1 MSPTTE
7 IDLAVRGLVIG
18 STEHVIRVL
27 QGSDL
32 RTMNDIFSN
41 IFRVF
46 LLLGTLVG
54 VVVIGY
60 MVYNAYKYRE
70 TAGES
75 QEAEYESDIARPQLG
90 ELPSGGGDG
99 KKLAVSFAISAIIVI
114 SLIVWTYTLLK
125 DVEAGPADP
134 EEQIEVQVEGYQFG
148 WQYIYP
154 NGHTTNT
161 LRVPEG
167 EAVTLTVTSRDVFH
181 NFGIPAFDLKTD
193 AIPGQTTETWFQP
206 SETGTYQAKCFEL
219 CGQGHSLMET
229 KVVVMEPEK
238 YDRWYANTG
247 GNNTSAATSNT
258 TSNATSTTTTGAST
272 SSSNAL
278 ADITRGPQ

>member
-7 IDLAVRGLVIG
+7 IDLAVQGLVIG
-18 STEHVIRVL
+18 STEHVVRVL
-27 QGSDL
+27 QASDL
-32 RTMNDIFSN
+32 RTMDDIFSN

-46 LLLGTLVG
+46 LILGTLVG

-75 QEAEYESDIARPQLG
+75 QEADTETESDIARPQLG
-90 ELPSGGGDG
+90 ELPTGGGDG
-99 KKLAVSFAISAIIVI
+99 KKLAISFAISAIIVI

-148 WQYIYP
+148 WQFIYP
-154 NGHTTNT
+154 NGHTSNT

-167 EAVTLTVTSRDVFH
+167 EVVTLTVTSRDVFH

-193 AIPGQTTETWFQP
+193 AIPDQTTETWFQP

-229 KVVVMEPEK
+229 KVIVMEPEQ
-238 YDRWYANTG
+238 YERWYANTG
-247 GNNTSAATSNT
+247 GNNTSATSNT
-258 TSNATSTTTTGAST
+258 TSNTTSIT
-272 SSSNAL
+272 SSNTSAK
-278 ADITRGPQ
+278 ITGVPQ

>member
-1 MSPTTE
+1 M
-7 IDLAVRGLVIG
+7 D
-18 STEHVIRVL
+18 
-27 QGSDL
+27 
-32 RTMNDIFSN
+32 DIFSN

-46 LLLGTLVG
+46 LILGTIVG

-70 TAGES
+70 TAGRS
-75 QEAEYESDIARPQLG
+75 QEADAESESDIARPQLG

-114 SLIVWTYTLLK
+114 SLIVWTYTLLR

-148 WQYIYP
+148 WQFIYP

-167 EAVTLTVTSRDVFH
+167 EVVTLTVTSRDVFH

-193 AIPGQTTETWFQP
+193 AIPGQTTETWIQP
-206 SETGTYQAKCFEL
+206 SKTGTYQAKCFEL

-229 KVVVMEPEK
+229 EVIVMEPEK
-238 YDRWYANTG
+238 YDSWYANTG
-247 GNNTSAATSNT
+247 NNTSTTTSNT
-258 TSNATSTTTTGAST
+258 TNATSNNTTSTGT
-272 SSSNAL
+272 PSSNAL
-278 ADITRGPQ
+278 AEITGVPQ